1 MDWLLECT
9 VPLWLY
15 IEAWWARPLAQS
27 SFRIWIL
34 RSWMKKCDH
43 SDSPSTGQRQCLT
56 RATRLQLMATVF
68 QVVESFPYLGCLI
81 RCTGDNV
88 LEIKRRVSITR
99 DCMMALDRNIWRSCI
114 SVGTKLRLYNSC
126 FLPIFLYGAETWSV
140 TATAVKTFDALDQW
154 CLRPHPEY
162 TLVRAHHQQG
172 GSIKNPTTI
181 TVWRSPLQTISLLW
195 SHLQSWPQSGS
206 FSGTVPQYYWSAQGL
221 EEKTRPAE
229 TDQITNYWERS
240 TATQSGSGDSSTTCS
255 EQNRHSWKRS
265 PTSLT
270 SSRWWW
276 WWWWFVIIV
285 IITKNSAIA
294 DKPARCAYRS
304 VKVTKH
310 STIPYVRYRFLL
322 YNNDASFLR

>member
-162 TLVRAHHQQG
+162 TLDRAHHQQG
-172 GSIKNPTTI
+172 VSIKNPTTI
-181 TVWRSPLQTISLLW
+181 TVWRSPLQTPSLLW

-206 FSGTVPQYYWSAQGL
+206 FSALYA
-221 EEKTRPAE
+221 
-229 TDQITNYWERS
+229 
-240 TATQSGSGDSSTTCS
+240 STTGLPKHWRRPGRPRQTWLRTIENDLRPLPVS
-255 EQNRHSWKRS
+255 EMTYTVSSGTLNPSIPFYGHSIWIRWQLNGVRRTEQLGSHSWKRQRRRQAPDDDDDYAS
-265 PTSLT
+265 SVPGLAMPIRESNALKRLDSL
-270 SSRWWW
+270 
-276 WWWWFVIIV
+276 
-285 IITKNSAIA
+285 
-294 DKPARCAYRS
+294 
-304 VKVTKH
+304 
-310 STIPYVRYRFLL
+310 FLV
-322 YNNDASFLR
+322 